1 MSATI
6 IAIVYANGQLAEY
19 VADKHPAEF
28 SNYIRSATVAE
39 WTSAITGDS
48 KGWAAWAQKYKAAGT
63 AIVGYLMCGSTAP
76 ANPQTPS
83 GNWRDRLNG
92 AIVLC
97 GAPNYYWHKQP
108 SAQREAILDAVAASG
123 IDGLHFEFG
132 GEFIVMEYIKKPMG
146 GTFQE
151 IYRQR
156 IADFAP
162 WIAGIRARGLIADV
176 TWINTNQSKADKLGV
191 SDHVGLVNK
200 FLNTHGTDNLLILP
214 YSETDSRTT
223 RYDAVIQAFK
233 ARLGD
238 GQLIRYASGQPGNW
252 FETHPSTTSKIT
264 GKTDSRTI
272 ICSDSGGI
280 IKELKGSSWTGGGA
294 TNTANMAKFAAA
306 CRGISASC
314 VEYSFAREFDF
325 TVPTILA
332 AAYGRGGWNMPLVN
346 GPEKHPS
353 DAIPAS
359 SINIV
364 GKHKM
369 DPAKATIAT
378 TIKSASLESGQ
389 MRLSFA
395 PSVNWYKQTQSNG
408 KTTDGGMVLVWR
420 DGSGYVGG
428 WWDHHGVGQ
437 VVKTMNNVRDGYIGV
452 KPAIGAETWMY
463 LISYNG
469 KERSSIAACGKWPG

>member
-6 IAIVYANGQLAEY
+6 IYIVYANGQLAEY
-19 VADKHPAEF
+19 VADKHPSDFA
-28 SNYIRSATVAE
+28 SYIRSATVAE

-48 KGWAAWAQKYKAAGT
+48 NGWAAWAQTYKSAGA
-63 AIVGYLMCGSTAP
+63 AIVGYLMGGSAVT
-76 ANPQTPS
+76 ANPQTPSS
-83 GNWRDRLNG
+83 GNWRDRLNR

-97 GAPNYYWHKQP
+97 GAPNYYWHKQT
-108 SAQREAILDAVAASG
+108 AKQREAILDAVAASG

-132 GEFIVMEYIKKPMG
+132 GEFIVQEYIKKPMG
-146 GTFQE
+146 GTFSE

-156 IADFAP
+156 IKDFAP
-162 WIAGIRARGLIADV
+162 WIAGIRKRGLIAEV
-176 TWINTNQSKADKLGV
+176 TWINTNQSKAKPTSEG
-191 SDHVGLVNK
+191 DHVALVNE
-200 FLNTHGTDNLLILP
+200 FLNAHGTDNLLILP
-214 YSETDSRTT
+214 YSETDTRTPRLSGVLST
-223 RYDAVIQAFK
+223 FK
-233 ARLGD
+233 ARVPAD
-238 GQLIRYASGQPGNW
+238 QLIRYAQGQPGNW
-252 FETHPSTTSKIT
+252 DETHPSSISKIVTMTTSM
-264 GKTDSRTI
+264 TI

-280 IKELKGSSWTGGGA
+280 IKELKGSSWTGGGT
-294 TNTANMAKFAAA
+294 TNTANMAKFAQA
-306 CRGISASC
+306 CRGMSSSC

-325 TVPTILA
+325 AVPGILA
-332 AAYGRGGWNMPLVN
+332 SAYGLGAGKTTTEQTQPL
-346 GPEKHPS
+346 S
-353 DAIPAS
+353 ADAIQAA

-369 DPAKATIAT
+369 DPAKASIVT

-395 PSVNWYKQTQSNG
+395 PSVNWSKQTHDNG

-428 WWDHHGVGQ
+428 FWDHHGVGQ
-437 VVKTMNNVRDGYIGV
+437 VAKTMKNVREGYIGV
-452 KPAIGAETWMY
+452 KPAIGADTWMY